1 MQYLS
6 VQEFYARVAAHMEAL
21 DPSWAA
27 EQWPEELA
35 QERATLEQVLGPGQ
49 GRPALDLSCGSGLQA
64 VALASL
70 GWRVVGLD
78 LTGAAVREARRHIL
92 DAGVEVALC
101 VGDMRA
107 PPLAQGR
114 FDWAVSCYALDN
126 LTDDAGIRRA
136 LQSAHDAL
144 RPGGRCYLRLRDFDN
159 LIQDRPRY
167 EFREER
173 MLVHGR
179 VIRLEDWLYESETH
193 AVFIWAFL
201 HEDRR
206 RQGYRW
212 STEAFALRRRA
223 LRKQELRDYL
233 TQVGFGDVTFLPQ
246 TSGWHPYEV
255 VATK

>member
-1 MQYLS
+1 MQVLS

-21 DPSWAA
+21 DPGWAA
-27 EQWPEELA
+27 EQWPEQLA
-35 QERATLEQVLGPGQ
+35 QERATLRRVLGPGG

-70 GWRVVGLD
+70 GWQVVGLD
-78 LTGAAVREARRHIL
+78 LTETAVREARRHARE
-92 DAGVEVALC
+92 AGLEVALC
-101 VGDMRA
+101 VGDMGA
-107 PPLAQGR
+107 PGLARGR
-114 FDWAVSCYALDN
+114 FNWVVSCYALDN
-126 LTDDAGIRRA
+126 LTDDADIRRA
-136 LQSAHDAL
+136 LRGAHDAL

-159 LIQDRPRY
+159 LMQARPRY

-173 MLVHGR
+173 TLPHGR

-206 RQGYRW
+206 REGYRW

-223 LRKQELRDYL
+223 LRKQELREHL

-246 TSGWHPYEV
+246 ASGWHPYEV
-255 VATK
+255 MATK